1 MMSIKIKNDFD
12 GSNPTA
18 EMPKISFSCGLDTP
32 AVRNSRIVSFSFIAA
47 KMPAAEASQLSII
60 SDLLRKQ
67 NPCINYHYM
76 HIYVGYRLFLRLYDL

>member
-1 MMSIKIKNDFD
+1 MSIKIK
-12 GSNPTA
+12 T
-18 EMPKISFSCGLDTP
+18 ISM
-32 AVRNSRIVSFSFIAA
+32 VRIPPLKCRKYLFHVSFIAA
-47 KMPAAEASQLSII
+47 KIPAAEASQLSII